1 MNLFKVG
8 KWQSVPEKVI
18 QEKVKKI
25 IFWLLIYYGTFTF
38 TFFTRF
44 CNIAHHYTMAR
55 DFMLVLPNLF
65 KATEQML
72 VKLKKTSLILK
83 LHANLKIISCKI

>member
-44 CNIAHHYTMAR
+44 CNIAHHYTVAR
-55 DFMLVLPNLF
+55 DFMPVYPNLF
-65 KATEQML
+65 KGHWANAGKIKENLTNF
-72 VKLKKTSLILK
+72 KTS
-83 LHANLKIISCKI
+83 C